1 MLNQGPIWLEHTLTT
16 FEKKHKSLCD
26 VATLN
31 FSSLGLQ
38 IMFNFSRGRVDMRA
52 GVGGGGVMEERERLP
67 KEWRTA
73 YSLFLA
79 ST

>member
-1 MLNQGPIWLEHTLTT
+1 MLNQGPVWLEHT

-52 GVGGGGVMEERERLP
+52 GVGGGGGDGGA
-67 KEWRTA
+67 W
-73 YSLFLA
+73 A

>member
-1 MLNQGPIWLEHTLTT
+1 MLNQGPVWLEHT
-16 FEKKHKSLCD
+16 FEKKHKSLWD

-52 GVGGGGVMEERERLP
+52 GVGGGGVVMEERERLP
-67 KEWRTA
+67 KEWRSA